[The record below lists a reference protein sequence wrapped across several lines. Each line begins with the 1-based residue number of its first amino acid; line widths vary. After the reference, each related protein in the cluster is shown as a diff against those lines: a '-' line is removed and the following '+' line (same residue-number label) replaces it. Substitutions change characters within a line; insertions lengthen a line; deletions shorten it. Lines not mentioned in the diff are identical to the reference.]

1 MTLSCLILPM
11 IKMISRGM
19 SATADAY
26 LTPVVK
32 RYIDGFQSGFT
43 DGLQSSN
50 TRCEF
55 MQSDG
60 GLVDVRKYVE
70 VLILFP

>member
-1 MTLSCLILPM
+1 M

-32 RYIDGFQSGFT
+32 EYIKGFQAGFT
-43 DGLQSSN
+43 DGLSASN
-50 TRCEF
+50 TQCQF

-60 GLVDVRKYVE
+60 GLVDINK
-70 VLILFP
+70 

>member
-1 MTLSCLILPM
+1 M

-32 RYIDGFQSGFT
+32 NYIKGFQSGFT
-43 DGLQSSN
+43 DGLKSSN

-60 GLVDVRKYVE
+60 GLVDIRKYV
-70 VLILFP
+70 

>member
-1 MTLSCLILPM
+1 M

-26 LTPVVK
+26 ITPVIQK
-32 RYIDGFQSGFT
+32 YIEGFQSGFT
-43 DGLQSSN
+43 DRLQSAN
-50 TRCEF
+50 TQCSF

-60 GLVDVRKYVE
+60 GLVDIRK
-70 VLILFP
+70 

>member
-1 MTLSCLILPM
+1 
-11 IKMISRGM
+11 MISRGM

-32 RYIDGFQSGFT
+32 EYIKGFQAGFT
-43 DGLQSSN
+43 DGLSASN
-50 TRCEF
+50 TQCQF

-60 GLVDVRKYVE
+60 GLVDINK
-70 VLILFP
+70 